1 LIAIEA
7 LVAAQAVD
15 LRQAG
20 PLGAGTRLVL
30 DALRAA
36 VPALAEDRPPGP
48 DAARVEAVL
57 FADPLVAALGVL
69 AVGGEDTGS
78 LHPLL
83 C

>member
-1 LIAIEA
+1 
-7 LVAAQAVD
+7 
-15 LRQAG
+15 
-20 PLGAGTRLVL
+20 
-30 DALRAA
+30 
-36 VPALAEDRPPGP
+36 
-48 DAARVEAVL
+48 VL